1 VLASVT
7 RGTQSDQ
14 VLLDVATELTSC
26 FNVMYLQVT
35 TSSTRLTT
43 PSIAPQNSQAQFLI
57 EFEIEL
63 LSPSLWE
70 GQIQAVAPNSS
81 ITCRLWLVGSNPIR
95 RCTDKRRAFGSPSCK
110 LAPARKS
117 AQIISKQ

>member
-14 VLLDVATELTSC
+14 VLLDVATQLTSC
-26 FNVMYLQVT
+26 FNVMDLQVPT
-35 TSSTRLTT
+35 PPTRLTT
-43 PSIAPQNSQAQFLI
+43 PSVAPENFQTQFLI

-70 GQIQAVAPNSS
+70 G
-81 ITCRLWLVGSNPIR
+81 
-95 RCTDKRRAFGSPSCK
+95 
-110 LAPARKS
+110 
-117 AQIISKQ
+117 